1 MHVPGTMRTLARAGA
16 LCACLLPAAV
26 PAPARSELF
35 PRPPELEPA
44 VAFWIRVYT
53 EVDTRHGFLHDARD
67 LSVVYAR
74 LPNDRRRIDD
84 ERRRIREDLRT
95 LAGGKREGLSAGQ
108 RAVLA
113 LWPEDVGDQTLRAAA
128 SNVRWQLGQSDRF
141 RAGLRRSGAY
151 REHIARVIAEKG
163 LPQELAV
170 LPHVE
175 SSFNPRAYS
184 SASAAGMWQFGRATG
199 RRFMDIDHVV
209 DERMDPYIA
218 TYAAMDLL
226 QFNYLALGTWPLALT
241 AYNHGAGGIARAVA
255 QTGTTDIEEIV
266 ARYRGRLFG
275 FASRNFYAQFLAV
288 LELER
293 NLESYFG
300 DVAMNPAPRF
310 HEVKIDAYI
319 DAEVFAR
326 HVGIGLE
333 QMRADNP
340 ALLPPVWE
348 GDKRIPAD
356 FTLKVRADA
365 AAPGDLLALVPE
377 DYKFPRQVPDVSHTV
392 RRGDTMSAIAERFG
406 VDLRRLVALNRNQ
419 APNPHRIRIGQQL
432 LLPRDGAEARPPAAQ
447 ESGEGIY
454 TVARDD
460 TIPRIAARHGID
472 EGELLSINGIADP
485 HQIYPGQRIRLR
497 GPERPDPHAA
507 PPEPVVAAR
516 SEESLPPAAVLP
528 DNQRLE
534 TPVTPEEERAAAL
547 DPRVDVAELNEELR
561 DTLAA
566 DPSDYGVAADR
577 TIEIQEEETLGHY
590 AEWLDIRAWD
600 LRRLNG
606 MAYRDRLYVG
616 ERLRLDFS
624 RVNAGTFE
632 LRRRSHH
639 VALQEEFF
647 ERYRIRGVTRH
658 RMRSGDVIGRIAQDR
673 YGVPLWLLRQ
683 YNPELQFGS
692 IQIGQEIVLPVV
704 READE

>member
-1 MHVPGTMRTLARAGA
+1 MRFLGTVRTLARAGA
-16 LCACLLPAAV
+16 LCACLLPAA
-26 PAPARSELF
+26 AAARSELF

-53 EVDTRHGFLHDARD
+53 EIDTRHGFLHDARD

-74 LPNDRRRIDD
+74 LPNDRPRIDA
-84 ERRRIREDLRT
+84 ERRRIREDLRA
-95 LAGGKREGLSAGQ
+95 LAGGGRADLSPGR

-113 LWPEDVGDQTLRAAA
+113 LWPEDVSGETLRAAV

-151 REHIARVIAEKG
+151 REHIARVIVEKG
-163 LPQELAV
+163 LPPELAV

-175 SSFNPRAYS
+175 SSFNPKAYS

-209 DERMDPYIA
+209 DQRMDPYIA
-218 TYAAMDLL
+218 TYAAMELL
-226 QFNYLALGTWPLALT
+226 KFNHSALGTWPLALT

-255 QTGTTDIEEIV
+255 QTGTKDIEKIV
-266 ARYRGRLFG
+266 ANYRGRLFG

-293 NLESYFG
+293 NLERYFG

-310 HEVKIDAYI
+310 HQVKTDAFI

-326 HVGIGLE
+326 HIGVSLE
-333 QMRADNP
+333 QLRADNP

-356 FTLKVRADA
+356 FTLKVREDA

-377 DYKFPRQVPDVSHTV
+377 DYKFDRQVPDVSHTV

-406 VDLRRLVALNRNQ
+406 VDLRRLVALNRNR
-419 APNPHRIRIGQQL
+419 APNPHRIRIGQEL
-432 LLPRDGAEARPPAAQ
+432 LLPQEGADARRPAAG
-447 ESGEGIY
+447 ESGEGLY
-454 TVARDD
+454 TVGRDD
-460 TIPRIAARHGID
+460 TIPRIAARHDLD
-472 EGELLSINGIADP
+472 EEDLLSINDIADP

-507 PPEPVVAAR
+507 PPEPAVAAR
-516 SEESLPPAAVLP
+516 EEESLPPGAVLP

-534 TPVTPEEERAAAL
+534 TPVTPEEERTAAL
-547 DPRVDVAELNEELR
+547 DPQVDVAELNEELR
-561 DTLAA
+561 DALAA

-577 TIEIQEEETLGHY
+577 SIEIHAEETLGHY

-606 MAYRDRLYVG
+606 MAYRDQLYVG

-624 RVNAGTFE
+624 RVDAGTFE
-632 LRRRSHH
+632 LRRRGHH
-639 VALQEEFF
+639 AALQEDFF
-647 ERYRIRGVTRH
+647 GRYRIRGATRY
-658 RMRSGDVIGRIAQDR
+658 RVRSGDTIGRIEQDR
-673 YGVPLWLLRQ
+673 GVPRWLLRQ
-683 YNPELQFGS
+683 YNPELQPDS
-692 IQIGQEIVLPVV
+692 IRPGQEISIPVV
-704 READE
+704 READG